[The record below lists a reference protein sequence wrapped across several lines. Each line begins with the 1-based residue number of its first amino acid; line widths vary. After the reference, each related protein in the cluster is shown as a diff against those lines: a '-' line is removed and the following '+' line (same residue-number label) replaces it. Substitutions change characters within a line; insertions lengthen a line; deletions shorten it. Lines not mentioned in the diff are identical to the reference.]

1 MTPEHRDTALR
12 LKEHLQ
18 TQRVVDPTV
27 GVGSAFRPG
36 LNADSVVIP
45 ALYVYLSEVEMK
57 RIPLPLNEFEGMP
70 VIYRV
75 GVERISGTKA
85 GQW

>member
-1 MTPEHRDTALR
+1 MR
-12 LKEHLQ
+12 LKEHLK
-18 TQRVVDPTV
+18 TQRAIDPTV

-36 LNADSVVIP
+36 LTEGSVVVP
-45 ALYVYLSEVEMK
+45 ALYVYLSEVDMK
-57 RIPLPLNEFEGMP
+57 RISLPLNEFEGMP

-75 GVERISGTKA
+75 GEARISGTKA